1 MHGGQMSGATRN
13 HVVETKG
20 QQTRHFVI
28 RNAQSWSFT
37 PCSPEIDETELAL
50 DSLDTLG
57 LIVADE
63 IAETRVRS

>member
-1 MHGGQMSGATRN
+1 MSGATRN

-37 PCSPEIDETELAL
+37 PCSPEIDETVLAL
-50 DSLDTLG
+50 DSLLG

-63 IAETRVRS
+63 IAETRIRS

>member
-1 MHGGQMSGATRN
+1 MSGATRN

-50 DSLDTLG
+50 DSLLG